1 MKIKKPSLKG
11 MKNCEYLGHFGKEK
25 YLSQGHN
32 FSGKMELS
40 KGEMGMS
47 KDQPDYVVEITK
59 PMEIG
64 ISPEKRA
71 QIDAQLRR
79 KEKNKR
85 AIDRIKALAAG
96 DEMTKDYVESEMKR
110 REAVRSRIKKSRDY

>member
-11 MKNCEYLGHFGKEK
+11 MKNCGYLGHFGKEK

-32 FSGKMELS
+32 FSGKMEIS

-47 KDQPDYVVEITK
+47 KDQPDYVVEISK
-59 PMEIG
+59 PMEVG
-64 ISPEKRA
+64 ISSEKRA

-79 KEKNKR
+79 DIKNMKAVDKIKSDLADQEDRDRRLAPELERRMRMR
-85 AIDRIKALAAG
+85 AK
-96 DEMTKDYVESEMKR
+96 MKR
-110 REAVRSRIKKSRDY
+110 ERDY